1 MSSVAP
7 GWYTDAENAALIR
20 WWDGE
25 SWTDHTQPNPSA
37 PAPDASAYPPPVS
50 ATNSI
55 DSTRASSIPMPTPSA
70 PVPPPFAE
78 PTGPDLVVPPAA
90 DAVPSR
96 REARTSGSP
105 SIPVSAPVKL
115 VPPTSSSFPI
125 SEPVRLVPPTSPVA
139 ESAPSG
145 WPAPNPAAHGVAS
158 TAPPEPS
165 WASAEPT
172 RTSDSGSFAVM
183 PLATVP
189 PTPASAGT
197 PWTSSSSFAQPTG
210 SVDLASVDYEPMT
223 RTWGSAR
230 GGSSTRTVTGV
241 TTGGA
246 WMLALSPLLQLGLL
260 ALGWVLT
267 DGGTSSSTTIIGS
280 ALGFVLIAWVIIG
293 AITDFRRLGALGHEF
308 RPSVLWILAGPF
320 MYLIARA
327 IHVLRTTGKGV
338 APTWV
343 YLALSIVVGVAAG
356 AASLALPRD
365 ASLAE
370 LRQVETTIAADLQ
383 QQGLDV
389 SVMCPSEA
397 TLAAGSTFVCT
408 AFDDIGPVALL
419 RVTYGGVPGSFTF
432 DVESS
437 SAEL

>member
-25 SWTDHTQPNPSA
+25 SWTDHTQPNPAA
-37 PAPDASAYPPPVS
+37 PAPDASAFPPPVS
-50 ATNSI
+50 AATTAE
-55 DSTRASSIPMPTPSA
+55 STPASSIPMPAPSA

-78 PTGPDLVVPPAA
+78 PAATDLTVPPAA

-96 REARTSGSP
+96 RDTRASGSP

-145 WPAPNPAAHGVAS
+145 WPAPDPAAPSVAS

-172 RTSDSGSFAVM
+172 RAPDSGSFAVT

-189 PTPASAGT
+189 PAPASAGT
-197 PWTSSSSFAQPTG
+197 PWTSSSTFAQPTG

-230 GGSSTRTVTGV
+230 GSSASRTVTGV

-246 WMLALSPLLQLGLL
+246 WMLALSPLVQLGLL

-267 DGGTSSSTTIIGS
+267 DGGTNSSTMIIGAS
-280 ALGFVLIAWVIIG
+280 FGAVLIAWVLVG
-293 AITDFRRLGALGHEF
+293 AIADFRRLGALGHEF
-308 RPSVLWILAGPF
+308 RPSVLWILVGPL

-343 YLALSIVVGVAAG
+343 YLALSIVVGAAAG

-370 LRQVETTIAADLQ
+370 LRQVEQSIAADLQ

-389 SVMCPSEA
+389 SVICPSEA
-397 TLAAGSTFVCT
+397 TLAVGSTFVCT
-408 AFDDIGPVALL
+408 ASDEVGPVALL

-432 DVESS
+432 EVESS
-437 SAEL
+437 STGS

>member
-25 SWTDHTQPNPSA
+25 GWTDHTQPNPAA

-50 ATNSI
+50 AAATAEP
-55 DSTRASSIPMPTPSA
+55 TAASSIPMPAPSA
-70 PVPPPFAE
+70 PVPPPFAD
-78 PTGPDLVVPPAA
+78 PAATDLDVPPAA

-96 REARTSGSP
+96 RDVRASGSP

-115 VPPTSSSFPI
+115 VPPTSTSFPI
-125 SEPVRLVPPTSPVA
+125 SEPVRLVPPTSPAV
-139 ESAPSG
+139 EPSG
-145 WPAPNPAAHGVAS
+145 WAGAQPPAPSWSGEAPAPSAD
-158 TAPPEPS
+158 PPR
-165 WASAEPT
+165 PT
-172 RTSDSGSFAVM
+172 DSGSFAVT

-189 PTPASAGT
+189 PAPASAGT

-267 DGGTSSSTTIIGS
+267 DGGTSSSTTIIGA
-280 ALGFVLIAWVIIG
+280 ALGFALLAWVVIG
-293 AITDFRRLGALGHEF
+293 AITDFRRLGALGHEY
-308 RPSVLWILAGPF
+308 RPSVLWILVGPF

-343 YLALSIVVGVAAG
+343 YLALSIIVGAALG

-365 ASLAE
+365 ASLTE
-370 LRQVETTIAADLQ
+370 LRQVESQIATDLQ
-383 QQGLDV
+383 QQGLEV
-389 SVMCPSEA
+389 SVLCPTEA
-397 TLAAGSTFVCT
+397 TLAVGSTFVCT
-408 AFDDIGPVALL
+408 AYDEIGPVSLL
-419 RVTYGGVPGSFTF
+419 RVTYGGVPGSFTYE
-432 DVESS
+432 VESS
-437 SAEL
+437 SAGS